1 MVAAVLFSQM
11 WRVPKV
17 GGCKGQS
24 SAVQKAVRRPVQGS
38 AANGIKSASRAAVAM
53 RAQLLPQSGS
63 TASNAHSVRRSAQ
76 ACQAVD
82 PHAAR
87 RRRERLKV

>member
-1 MVAAVLFSQM
+1 MIAAVLFSQM

-38 AANGIKSASRAAVAM
+38 AANGIKSASQAAVAM
-53 RAQLLPQSGS
+53 RAQL
-63 TASNAHSVRRSAQ
+63 
-76 ACQAVD
+76 
-82 PHAAR
+82 
-87 RRRERLKV
+87 